1 MSLVDRAERAH
12 PVGGQILE
20 LGAGSDAVLRIALR
34 GVILI
39 PADVANILFHIVLDF
54 RVINSTAKIRLFS
67 YMAKKIAKDIAAT
80 SSTLEIFI
88 SKYA

>member
-20 LGAGSDAVLRIALR
+20 LGAGSDAVVRVAFR

-39 PADVANILFHIVLDF
+39 PADIANILFHNGYCFKVNI
-54 RVINSTAKIRLFS
+54 STAKIRLFS
-67 YMAKKIAKDIAAT
+67 YMAKSFCKR
-80 SSTLEIFI
+80 FCR
-88 SKYA
+88 